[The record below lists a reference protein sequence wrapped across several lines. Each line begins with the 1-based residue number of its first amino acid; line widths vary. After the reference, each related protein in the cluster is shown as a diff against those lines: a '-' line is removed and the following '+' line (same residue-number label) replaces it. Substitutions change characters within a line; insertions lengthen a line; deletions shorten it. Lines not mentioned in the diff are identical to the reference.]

1 MVLRL
6 LARYRRTVV
15 LGSAILLSFFLMT
28 MAVRQEEHLTPFLK
42 RVLLESVSPFLKA
55 TTYLRDGV
63 SDIWGNYVDLRS
75 VRQENLRLREEIE
88 AYQARLRVLEGARR
102 ENQRL
107 QTLLGLRET
116 MPFSYV
122 AARVVGRDSTNW
134 FHSLLIDRGSRHG
147 VERHGAVV
155 APGGL
160 VGQVLE
166 VGPFSAQIQII
177 TDPVSSVG
185 VLLETSRVTGLLVG
199 AQLGRLRIK
208 YLPILTE
215 VRVGEIVM
223 TSGLGTVYP
232 KGILVGKVVAVD
244 KRIGALF
251 QEATVEPSIDF
262 SRLEE
267 VLVIAGERADLSRS
281 QRSGK

>member
-1 MVLRL
+1 
-6 LARYRRTVV
+6 
-15 LGSAILLSFFLMT
+15 MT

-42 RVLLESVSPFLKA
+42 RILLESVSPFLKA

-75 VRQENLRLREEIE
+75 VRQENLRLRGEIE
-88 AYQARLRVLEGARR
+88 GYQTRLRVLEEARL

-160 VGQVLE
+160 VGQVVE

-199 AQLGRLRIK
+199 AQFGRLRIK

-215 VRVGEIVM
+215 VRVGEVVM
-223 TSGLGTVYP
+223 TSGLGSVYP

-251 QEATVEPSIDF
+251 QEAIVGPSIDF

>member
-28 MAVRQEEHLTPFLK
+28 MAVRQEGHLTPFLK
-42 RVLLESVSPFLKA
+42 RILLESVTPFLKA
-55 TTYLRDGV
+55 TTYLRDSV

-88 AYQARLRVLEGARR
+88 GYQTRLRVLEEARR

-107 QTLLGLRET
+107 ETLLGLRET
-116 MPFSYV
+116 IPFSYV

-134 FHSLLIDRGSRHG
+134 FYSLLIDRGSRHG

-160 VGQVLE
+160 VGQVVE

-185 VLLETSRVTGLLVG
+185 VMLETSRVTGLLVG
-199 AQLGRLRIK
+199 AQFGRLRIK

-215 VRVGEIVM
+215 VRVGEVVM
-223 TSGLGTVYP
+223 TSGLGSVYP

-267 VLVIAGERADLSRS
+267 VLVLAGEQADLSRS

>member
-42 RVLLESVSPFLKA
+42 RILLESVSPFLKA

-75 VRQENLRLREEIE
+75 VRQENLRLRGEIE
-88 AYQARLRVLEGARR
+88 GYQTRLRVLEEARL

-160 VGQVLE
+160 VGQVVE

-223 TSGLGTVYP
+223 TSGLGSVYP

-251 QEATVEPSIDF
+251 QEATVEPSVDF

-267 VLVIAGERADLSRS
+267 VLVVTRQGSRPVRS
-281 QRSGK
+281 QRREK

>member
-1 MVLRL
+1 L
-6 LARYRRTVV
+6 
-15 LGSAILLSFFLMT
+15 
-28 MAVRQEEHLTPFLK
+28 EE
-42 RVLLESVSPFLKA
+42 
-55 TTYLRDGV
+55 
-63 SDIWGNYVDLRS
+63 
-75 VRQENLRLREEIE
+75 
-88 AYQARLRVLEGARR
+88 ARR

-107 QTLLGLRET
+107 ETLLGLRET
-116 MPFSYV
+116 IPFSYV

-160 VGQVLE
+160 VGQVVE

-185 VLLETSRVTGLLVG
+185 VMLETSRVTGLLVG
-199 AQLGRLRIK
+199 AQFGRLRIK

-215 VRVGEIVM
+215 VRVGEVVM
-223 TSGLGTVYP
+223 TSGLGSVYP

-267 VLVIAGERADLSRS
+267 VLVLAGEQADLSRS

>member
-28 MAVRQEEHLTPFLK
+28 MAVRQEEDLTPFLK
-42 RVLLESVSPFLKA
+42 RILLESVSPFLKA
-55 TTYLRDGV
+55 TTYLRDSV

-88 AYQARLRVLEGARR
+88 GYQTRLRVLEEARR

-107 QTLLGLRET
+107 ETLLGMRET
-116 MPFSYV
+116 IPFSYV
-122 AARVVGRDSTNW
+122 AVRVVGRDSTNW

-160 VGQVLE
+160 VGQVVE

-185 VLLETSRVTGLLVG
+185 VMLETSRVTGLLVG
-199 AQLGRLRIK
+199 AQFGRLRIK

-215 VRVGEIVM
+215 VRVGEVVM
-223 TSGLGTVYP
+223 TSGLGSVYP

-267 VLVIAGERADLSRS
+267 VLVLAGEQADLSRS

>member
-28 MAVRQEEHLTPFLK
+28 MAVRREEHLTPFLK

-55 TTYLRDGV
+55 TTYLKDGV

-75 VRQENLRLREEIE
+75 VRQENFRLREEIE
-88 AYQARLRVLEGARR
+88 AYQARLRVLEEAGR

-107 QTLLGLRET
+107 QTLLNLRESK
-116 MPFSYV
+116 PFSFV
-122 AARVVGRDSTNW
+122 SARVVGRDTTNW
-134 FHSLLIDRGSRHG
+134 FHSLLIDRGSRYG

-160 VGQVLE
+160 VGQVVE
-166 VGPFSAQIQII
+166 VGPFSARIQII

-185 VLLETSRVTGLLVG
+185 VLLQTSRVTGLLVG

-223 TSGLGTVYP
+223 TSGLGSVYP